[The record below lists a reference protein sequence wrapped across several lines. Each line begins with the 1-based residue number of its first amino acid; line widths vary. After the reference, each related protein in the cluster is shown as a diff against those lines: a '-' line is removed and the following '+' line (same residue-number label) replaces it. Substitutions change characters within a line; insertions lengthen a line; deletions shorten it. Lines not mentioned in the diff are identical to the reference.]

1 VKQGDLIL
9 LVSPKG
15 KRYLKRFAPD
25 LVLHTQEGMIRFED
39 VAAAGCGGAVT
50 THLGQPFRV
59 LRPSTYDLVKGV
71 KRSTQIMYPKEIG
84 YVLLKLGIGPGVRVI
99 EAGSGSG
106 GLTLAL
112 AWHVGETGRVY
123 TFERRPEFFA
133 LSGEN
138 LEAVGLSDRVSRFH
152 HDIATGFYPEGYAPG
167 DPLTDPSD
175 ADALFLDVRTPWD
188 YLEAAAAVVRPGSPV
203 GFLLPTTNQI
213 SELLAAMEESPFS
226 DVEVLEILVRH
237 YKPVP
242 ERLRPEDRMVAHTGF
257 LVFARHGGREA
268 YRRPEPLPPLP
279 EGWTP
284 EKCDGNPEESA
295 GPIDLDGAN
304 G

>member
-15 KRYLKRFAPD
+15 KRYLRRYDPD
-25 LVLHTQEGMIRFED
+25 ITLHTQEGMIRFGE
-39 VAAAGCGGAVT
+39 VGQAGCGGAVT
-50 THLGQPFRV
+50 THLGHVFRV

-84 YVLLKLGIGPGVRVI
+84 YVLLKLGIGPGLRVV
-99 EAGSGSG
+99 EAGTGSG

-112 AWHVGETGRVY
+112 AWHVGDTGRVY
-123 TFERRPEFFA
+123 TFERRPEFYE

-138 LEAVGLSDRVSRFH
+138 LAAVGLSDRVCRYH
-152 HDIATGFYPEGYAPG
+152 HDITEGFLPPDLVPG
-167 DPLTDPSD
+167 DPATDPSG

-188 YLEAAAAVVRPGSPV
+188 HLEAAAAVVCPGAPV
-203 GFLLPTTNQI
+203 GFLLPTVNQI
-213 SELLAAMEESPFS
+213 SELLCALETSPFE
-226 DVEVLEILVRH
+226 DVEVLEILVRR

-257 LVFARHGGREA
+257 LVFARHGGRA
-268 YRRPEPLPPLP
+268 AAIRPLPDVDAA
-279 EGWTP
+279 T
-284 EKCDGNPEESA
+284 DSEESV
-295 GPIDLDGAN
+295 DLGCPN
-304 G
+304 S

>member
-1 VKQGDLIL
+1 MKQGDLIL

-15 KRYLKRFAPD
+15 KRYLRRFVPD
-25 LVLHTQEGMIRFED
+25 MILHTQEGMIRFAD
-39 VAAAGCGGAVT
+39 VAEAGCGGAVT
-50 THLGQPFRV
+50 THLGHPFRI

-112 AWHVGETGRVY
+112 AWHVGDTGRVY

-138 LEAVGLSDRVSRFH
+138 LEAVGLCGRVSRFH
-152 HDIATGFYPEGYAPG
+152 HDIATGFLPDCHVPG

-188 YLEAAAAVVRPGSPV
+188 YLEAAAAVVRPGAPV
-203 GFLLPTTNQI
+203 GFLLPTVNQI
-213 SELLAAMEESPFS
+213 SELLAAMEASPFE
-226 DVEVLEILVRH
+226 DVEVLEILVRR

-257 LVFARHGGREA
+257 LVFARHGGLAA
-268 YRRPEPLPPLP
+268 YRRPAPLPPAP
-279 EGWTP
+279 GP
-284 EKCDGNPEESA
+284 DNGHADPDA
-295 GPIDLDGAN
+295 GPDDARAGEDAATD
-304 G
+304 

>member
-1 VKQGDLIL
+1 MKQGDLIL

-15 KRYLKRFAPD
+15 KRYLKRFTPD
-25 LVLHTQEGMIRFED
+25 MVLHTQEGMIRFTD
-39 VAAAGCGGAVT
+39 VDAAGCGGAVT
-50 THLGQPFRV
+50 THLGHTFRI

-123 TFERRPEFFA
+123 TFERRPEFYE

-138 LEAVGLSDRVSRFH
+138 LEAVGLADRVSRFH
-152 HDIATGFYPEGYAPG
+152 HDISTGFYPETHIPG
-167 DPLTDPSD
+167 NPLTDPSG

-188 YLEAAAAVVRPGSPV
+188 HLDAAAEVVRPGAPV
-203 GFLLPTTNQI
+203 GFLLPTVNQI
-213 SELLAAMEESPFS
+213 SDLLRALETSPFD

-237 YKPVP
+237 YKPVAD
-242 ERLRPEDRMVAHTGF
+242 RLRPEDRMVAHTGF

-268 YRRPEPLPPLP
+268 YKRPQPLPAVP
-279 EGWTP
+279 EGWEPVP
-284 EKCDGNPEESA
+284 ENGTTQESA
-295 GPIDLDGAN
+295 AGD
-304 G
+304 

>member
-1 VKQGDLIL
+1 MKQGDLIL

-15 KRYLKRFAPD
+15 KRYLRRFEPG

-39 VAAAGCGGAVT
+39 VDAAGCGGAVS
-50 THLGQPFRV
+50 THLGHAFRI
-59 LRPSTYDLVKGV
+59 LCPSTYDLVKGV

-84 YVLLKLGIGPGVRVI
+84 YVLLKLGIGPGVRVV

-123 TFERRPEFFA
+123 TFERREEFFA

-138 LEAVGLSDRVSRFH
+138 LDAVGLSDRVSRFR
-152 HDIATGFYPEGYAPG
+152 HDISTGFLPECRIPA

-188 YLEAAAAVVRPGSPV
+188 YLEGAAVVVRPGAPV
-203 GFLLPTTNQI
+203 GFLLPTVNQI
-213 SELLAAMEESPFS
+213 SELLAALETSPFE
-226 DVEVLEILVRH
+226 DVEVLEILVRR

-257 LVFARHGGREA
+257 LVFARHGGRDV
-268 YRRPEPLPPLP
+268 YRRPEPLPPAPPGLARTADDPAAENTLP
-279 EGWTP
+279 
-284 EKCDGNPEESA
+284 D
-295 GPIDLDGAN
+295 
-304 G
+304 

>member
-15 KRYLKRFAPD
+15 KRYLRRYDPD
-25 LVLHTQEGMIRFED
+25 VTLHTQEGMIRFGE
-39 VAAAGCGGAVT
+39 VGQAGCGGAVT
-50 THLGQPFRV
+50 THLGHIFRV

-84 YVLLKLGIGPGVRVI
+84 YVLLKLGIGPGIRVV
-99 EAGSGSG
+99 EAGTGSG

-112 AWHVGETGRVY
+112 AWHVGTTGRVY
-123 TFERRPEFFA
+123 TFERRPEFYELA
-133 LSGEN
+133 GEN
-138 LEAVGLSDRVSRFH
+138 LAAVGLTDQVCRYN
-152 HDIATGFYPEGYAPG
+152 HDINEGFLPPQVVSG
-167 DPLTDPSD
+167 DPATDPSG

-188 YLEAAAAVVRPGSPV
+188 HLEAAAAVVCPGAPV
-203 GFLLPTTNQI
+203 GFLLPTVNQI
-213 SELLAAMEESPFS
+213 SELLAALETSPFE
-226 DVEVLEILVRH
+226 DVEVLEILVRR

-257 LVFARHGGREA
+257 LVFARHGGRA
-268 YRRPEPLPPLP
+268 AAVRPPI
-279 EGWTP
+279 TV
-284 EKCDGNPEESA
+284 EETGDSQESV
-295 GPIDLDGAN
+295 DLDAGN

>member
-1 VKQGDLIL
+1 MIL

-15 KRYLKRFAPD
+15 KRYLRRFDPE
-25 LVLHTQEGMIRFED
+25 VTLHTQEGMIRFAD
-39 VAAAGCGGAVT
+39 VGQAGCGGAVT
-50 THLGQPFRV
+50 THLGHVFRV

-84 YVLLKLGIGPGVRVI
+84 YVLLKLGIGPGIRVV

-112 AWHVGETGRVY
+112 AWHVGDTGRVY
-123 TFERRPEFFA
+123 TFERRPEFYA

-138 LEAVGLSDRVSRFH
+138 LEAVGLADRVSRFH
-152 HDIATGFYPEGYAPG
+152 HDIAEGFFPAEYTPG

-188 YLEAAAAVVRPGSPV
+188 FLPAAAAVVRPGAPV
-203 GFLLPTTNQI
+203 GFLLPTVNQI
-213 SELLAAMEESPFS
+213 SELLAAMESSPFE
-226 DVEVLEILVRH
+226 DVEVLEILVRR

-257 LVFARHGGREA
+257 LVFARHGGRAALE
-268 YRRPEPLPPLP
+268 RPRQP
-279 EGWTP
+279 
-284 EKCDGNPEESA
+284 D
-295 GPIDLDGAN
+295 PIDPPDPEDVTPADNLRGPD
-304 G
+304 